1 MPSAG
6 SGGAVDEP
14 HIGPSD
20 SDVNNVWRRTSRPD
34 VACSPKAAGN
44 RKQRN
49 SSAKLSQALRRLGGR
64 CRRVRIPEAR
74 RRRHQIRSPASLF
87 NPVEQISCP
96 SASISH
102 FKELASY
109 ERRSCDPDRGR
120 AGSPAVLR
128 KRLAP
133 SRVSGGVDGRFI
145 CRSGFWSQQ
154 ARFTFLSLP
163 NRFHPCPPATPH
175 GALAGRMERERWYRR
190 EPAQGRAKLIA
201 SLPTHCPWKRRRSRG
216 GRRRARD

>member
-1 MPSAG
+1 VPSAG

-120 AGSPAVLR
+120 ASSPAVLR

-154 ARFTFLSLP
+154 ARFTFLSLSKP
-163 NRFHPCPPATPH
+163 LPVRARLPRPT
-175 GALAGRMERERWYRR
+175 GRLQEEGEREVVSS
-190 EPAQGRAKLIA
+190 RAGA
-201 SLPTHCPWKRRRSRG
+201 
-216 GRRRARD
+216 RARQAHRLTPDTLPLEAEAIPRGTPSRA